1 MSLIKKE
8 NFSLTP
14 TTLEEAMKYAD
25 LLAKSSIV
33 PKNYQNRAGDILVA
47 IQMGGELGL
56 KPMQSLQNI
65 SVINGKPA
73 LWGDSMLALV
83 SNHAEFENIEEYFE
97 NGNAVCIIKRRNRSP
112 CRREYTIDMAKKA
125 GLWNKPGVWQ
135 NYPERMLQ
143 MRARGFALRDTFADA
158 LCGLVTVEEA
168 RDYPAEDKT
177 PSKVMTL
184 SERLEAA
191 NNSYKK
197 PEPIV
202 LKTVEE
208 VQEEQEV
215 SEQSSPVDRSE
226 LLKNLNELI
235 YKKSVDQEVVDKWLK
250 KAGVE
255 WLDELSTEQIENCI
269 RFLEAK

>member
-1 MSLIKKE
+1 
-8 NFSLTP
+8 
-14 TTLEEAMKYAD
+14 
-25 LLAKSSIV
+25 
-33 PKNYQNRAGDILVA
+33 
-47 IQMGGELGL
+47 
-56 KPMQSLQNI
+56 
-65 SVINGKPA
+65 
-73 LWGDSMLALV
+73 
-83 SNHAEFENIEEYFE
+83 
-97 NGNAVCIIKRRNRSP
+97 
-112 CRREYTIDMAKKA
+112 
-125 GLWNKPGVWQ
+125 
-135 NYPERMLQ
+135 MLQ

-177 PSKVMTL
+177 SSKVMTL